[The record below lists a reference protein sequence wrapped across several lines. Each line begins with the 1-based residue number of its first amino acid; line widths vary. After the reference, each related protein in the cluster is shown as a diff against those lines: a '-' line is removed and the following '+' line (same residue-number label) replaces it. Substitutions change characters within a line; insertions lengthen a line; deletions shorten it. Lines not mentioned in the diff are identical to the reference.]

1 MPISGTAL
9 ISVNNKDKF
18 EVVSVARALY
28 STGFKL
34 MATGGTCDL
43 IEQAGIPVKRVKKLY
58 EGRPNILDYMTNG
71 KIQLIINSPGGE
83 VLAGLYLYDQLK
95 GMKVPIDIYCAE
107 MAASMAAILLAAGK
121 KGHRFILK
129 HSKVMIH
136 EPLISSSSGG
146 ISGSASSIAKSAESI
161 MQTKRDLVAILS
173 QDTGRS
179 EKEIEKAVSYDN
191 FMTAE
196 EAVKFGICDK
206 IVERI

>member
-1 MPISGTAL
+1 MQVIKKTNSGIQNLSLDAVL
-9 ISVNNKDKF
+9 LDRRKVFLSGGIDSESVDL
-18 EVVSVARALY
+18 VVKQLLFLESMDDR
-28 STGFKL
+28 
-34 MATGGTCDL
+34 
-43 IEQAGIPVKRVKKLY
+43 EP
-58 EGRPNILDYMTNG
+58 
-71 KIQLIINSPGGE
+71 IQLIINSPGGE

>member
-1 MPISGTAL
+1 MQVIKKTKSGIQNLSLDAVL
-9 ISVNNKDKF
+9 LDRRKVFLSGGIDSESVDL
-18 EVVSVARALY
+18 VVKQLLFLESMDER
-28 STGFKL
+28 
-34 MATGGTCDL
+34 
-43 IEQAGIPVKRVKKLY
+43 EP
-58 EGRPNILDYMTNG
+58 
-71 KIQLIINSPGGE
+71 IQLIINSPGGE

>member
-1 MPISGTAL
+1 MQVIKKTNSGIQNLSLDAVL
-9 ISVNNKDKF
+9 LDRRKVFLSGGIDSESVDL
-18 EVVSVARALY
+18 VVKQLLFLESMDDR
-28 STGFKL
+28 
-34 MATGGTCDL
+34 
-43 IEQAGIPVKRVKKLY
+43 EP
-58 EGRPNILDYMTNG
+58 
-71 KIQLIINSPGGE
+71 IQLIINSPGGE

-107 MAASMAAILLAAGK
+107 MAASMAAILLAAGR
-121 KGHRFILK
+121 KGHRYILK

-136 EPLISSSSGG
+136 EPLISLSSGG

-206 IVERI
+206 IVDRI

>member
-1 MPISGTAL
+1 MQVIKKT
-9 ISVNNKDKF
+9 N
-18 EVVSVARALY
+18 
-28 STGFKL
+28 
-34 MATGGTCDL
+34 
-43 IEQAGIPVKRVKKLY
+43 AGIQNLDLDAVLLDMRKVFLSGEISSESVDLVVKKLLFL
-58 EGRPNILDYMTNG
+58 ESMDEREPVR
-71 KIQLIINSPGGE
+71 LIINSPGGE

-95 GMKVPIDIYCAE
+95 GMKMPIDIYCAE
-107 MAASMAAILLAAGK
+107 MAASMAAIILAAGR

-161 MQTKRDLVAILS
+161 MQTKRDLVRLLA

-196 EAVKFGICDK
+196 EAVHFGICDA

>member
-1 MPISGTAL
+1 MQVIKKT
-9 ISVNNKDKF
+9 N
-18 EVVSVARALY
+18 
-28 STGFKL
+28 
-34 MATGGTCDL
+34 
-43 IEQAGIPVKRVKKLY
+43 AGIQNLSLDAVLLDMRKVFLCGEIDSESVDLVVKQLLFLESLDEREPVR
-58 EGRPNILDYMTNG
+58 
-71 KIQLIINSPGGE
+71 LIINSPGGE

-107 MAASMAAILLAAGK
+107 MAASMAAIILAAGR

-161 MQTKRDLVAILS
+161 MQTKRDLVKLLAH
-173 QDTGRS
+173 DTGKS

-196 EAVKFGICDK
+196 EAVRFGICDAV
-206 IVERI
+206 VERI